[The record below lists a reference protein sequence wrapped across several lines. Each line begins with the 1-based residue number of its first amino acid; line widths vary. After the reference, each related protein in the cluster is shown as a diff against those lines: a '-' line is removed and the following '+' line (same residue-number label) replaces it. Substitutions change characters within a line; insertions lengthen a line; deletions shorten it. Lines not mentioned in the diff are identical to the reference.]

1 MRVVPLRFLVGSLLL
16 LLAAAG
22 PLAAD
27 EATLQGVWVLDLKA
41 SRNVPEAQKG
51 VDLKIGVKG
60 DQMTIARFAG
70 EVPIGE
76 PLVLTLDGRD
86 RSQPIGGQPATM
98 SSKWLVAGKK
108 FEQVVTMPQPKS
120 VFIAVQTVVTEISP
134 SGGTMTRAYTTRL
147 AKEREERLLVY
158 RRKP

>member
-1 MRVVPLRFLVGSLLL
+1 MRVVSLRFLVGSLAL

-22 PLAAD
+22 PLAA
-27 EATLQGVWVLDLKA
+27 EEPTLQGVWVLDAKA

-51 VDLKIGVKG
+51 VDLKIGVRG
-60 DQMTIARFAG
+60 NQLSIARYAG
-70 EVPIGE
+70 EIQIGE
-76 PLVLTLDGRD
+76 PLVLTLDGKS

-98 SSKWLVAGKK
+98 SAKWLAEGKK

-120 VFIAVQTVVTEISP
+120 VFVAVQTVVTEVSP
-134 SGGTMTRAYTTRL
+134 TGGTMTRAYTTRL

>member
-1 MRVVPLRFLVGSLLL
+1 MRVFSLRFLVGAMVLLSVS
-16 LLAAAG
+16 AG

-51 VDLKIGVKG
+51 VDLRIGVRG
-60 DQMTIARFAG
+60 DQVSIARYAG
-70 EVPIGE
+70 EVQIGE
-76 PLVLTLDGRD
+76 PLVVTLDGKTRP
-86 RSQPIGGQPATM
+86 QPVGGQPATM
-98 SSKWLVAGKK
+98 SAKWLAPGTR

-120 VFIAVQTVVTEISP
+120 VFIAVQTVVTEVSP
-134 SGGTMTRAYTTRL
+134 TGGMMTRAYTTRL